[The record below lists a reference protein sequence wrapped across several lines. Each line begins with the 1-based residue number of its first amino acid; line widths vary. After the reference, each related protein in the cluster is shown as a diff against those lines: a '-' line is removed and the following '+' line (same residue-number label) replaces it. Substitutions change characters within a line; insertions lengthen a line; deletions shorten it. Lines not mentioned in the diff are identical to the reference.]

1 MLLSTGAYAV
11 TASQNGTVSADG
23 WLTVEDFQ
31 NKSVGD
37 AMSAW
42 NCENSNKSA
51 TVSIV
56 EDEKDVNN
64 LAVKCENGNYGDL
77 IVIPVTLPDGK
88 MMSDYKTIQ
97 FDISVW

>member
-1 MLLSTGAYAV
+1 MKGFYLAAATMMLSMSAYAV

-42 NCENSNKSA
+42 NCETGIMA
-51 TVSIV
+51 T
-56 EDEKDVNN
+56 
-64 LAVKCENGNYGDL
+64 
-77 IVIPVTLPDGK
+77 
-88 MMSDYKTIQ
+88 
-97 FDISVW
+97 